1 MKTNK
6 YFERMNTNKKSY
18 CLCYADGSEFYIP
31 NVLHIERNDELML
44 VENDEQASIEAEKT
58 GIPLIYGMDGVPDQ
72 VYIDTEDNR
81 NIIIEMLTQYPEYK
95 NVHLVT
101 Q

>member
-6 YFERMNTNKKSY
+6 YFEKMNTSKESY
-18 CLCYADGSEFYIP
+18 LLCYADGSEFYIP
-31 NVLHIERNDELML
+31 NALHIERNDELML
-44 VENDEQASIEAEKT
+44 VENDEQASVEAEKA

-81 NIIIEMLTQYPEYK
+81 EIIISMLEKYPEYK
-95 NVHLVT
+95 K
-101 Q
+101 